1 MKDGFIK
8 VATARPDVR
17 VADCAYNLNACL
29 DCAAEADRSGV
40 KLLVY
45 PELCL
50 TGYTCGDLFLQDI
63 LPCEASEALRQ
74 FAAATAGYDMVT
86 VIGLPVALVQPQR
99 LPNGHRDHDPP
110 QLVNAP
116 DNAG

>member
-50 TGYTCGDLFLQDI
+50 TG
-63 LPCEASEALRQ
+63 
-74 FAAATAGYDMVT
+74 
-86 VIGLPVALVQPQR
+86 
-99 LPNGHRDHDPP
+99 
-110 QLVNAP
+110 
-116 DNAG
+116 

>member
-63 LPCEASEALRQ
+63 LPCEASEALR
-74 FAAATAGYDMVT
+74 AVCRRDSRIRYG
-86 VIGLPVALVQPQR
+86 
-99 LPNGHRDHDPP
+99 NCHRASGRARRKA
-110 QLVNAP
+110 V
-116 DNAG
+116 

>member
-86 VIGLPVALVQPQR
+86 VIGLPVAHAGKLYNCAAVRQPD
-99 LPNGHRDHDPP
+99 L
-110 QLVNAP
+110 
-116 DNAG
+116 

>member
-17 VADCAYNLNACL
+17 VADCAYNLNVCL

-86 VIGLPVALVQPQR
+86 VIGLPVA
-99 LPNGHRDHDPP
+99 H
-110 QLVNAP
+110 
-116 DNAG
+116 AGKL